1 MPFIYSFVIGQMLV
15 WGSNPQLSDIQ
26 ITPIKVETKID
37 ATVYAYTNLPEL
49 TDSTP
54 DYTASGERVREGI
67 IANNCLDFGKL
78 VLIEGKIYEVQD
90 RMAKRYNCSYFDVF
104 LPTLVGAQSWGKKRL
119 EVIILPSSVAF
130 NTSNET

>member
-1 MPFIYSFVIGQMLV
+1 MGIFAYFIGSVFV

-26 ITPIKVETKID
+26 VIPIEKVERRID

-54 DYTASGERVREGI
+54 DYTASGVHVREGI
-67 IANNCLDFGKL
+67 VANNCLDFGEL

-90 RMAKRYNCSYFDVF
+90 RMSKRYNCSYFDVF
-104 LPTLVGAQSWGKKRL
+104 LPTLVGAQSWGKKRI